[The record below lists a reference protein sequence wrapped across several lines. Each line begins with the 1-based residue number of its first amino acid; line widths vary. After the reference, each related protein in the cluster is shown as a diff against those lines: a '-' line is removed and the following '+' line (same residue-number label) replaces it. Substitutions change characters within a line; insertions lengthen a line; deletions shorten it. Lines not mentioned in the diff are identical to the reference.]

1 LLSNNPICGAT
12 AVKSSSV
19 VLFPEQPAL
28 QLIYDT
34 APIGLACLS
43 PDCRYLQIN
52 QRLTDICGISVEDHL
67 GRSVRD
73 CVPALADAV
82 EGIVRSIMETGDPVT
97 GIEVTGQRADQ
108 ADERF
113 WITYWHPLRSPSG
126 EIVGINVAAEEIT
139 ERKRAEA
146 ALQASER
153 QFHTLA
159 DSIPQLVWM
168 AETEGKIFWFNSHW
182 HDYTG
187 TAVEQTSSHDWQA
200 ILSPASLQEARG
212 RWVQALETRTPFEL
226 ELSLRGKDGQYRPF
240 LTRAVPLRDAAGAVY
255 GWIGTHIDISE
266 RKHSEQEI
274 RSARDTA
281 EAALRNL
288 RETQNSLIETE
299 KLAALGRLV
308 AGVAH
313 EINTPVGNSLTV
325 ASSLEQRTAAFVA
338 EVARGNLKRSSLND
352 FLEVSREASS
362 QLVANLHRAAELVQ
376 SFKQVATDRNYSNQR
391 VFDLGELT
399 EQVVTSLRPGLGNQ
413 DLSLNV
419 ACQPDLTM
427 NSYPGPYGQVLTNLF
442 LNSVTHAFPDGESG
456 AIDIKVQAAG
466 SDAVDVVFSDDG
478 CGMSLDVR
486 RNAFNPFFTTRRD
499 RGSTGLGLHIVHT
512 IVTNFLGGRLLL
524 ESEPGKGT
532 TIRLILPRV
541 APVGLNNTAP

>member
-1 LLSNNPICGAT
+1 LSKSPNRSAT
-12 AVKSSSV
+12 AVKSPWV

-52 QRLTDICGISVEDHL
+52 QRLTEICGISVEDHL

-82 EGIVRSIMETGDPVT
+82 DGIVRSIMETGEPVT
-97 GIEVTGQRADQ
+97 GIEVAGQRADQ
-108 ADERF
+108 TDERF

-159 DSIPQLVWM
+159 DSLPQLVWM
-168 AETEGKIFWFNSHW
+168 AETGGKIFWFNSHW
-182 HDYTG
+182 HEYTG
-187 TAVEQTSSHDWQA
+187 TPVGGTSSHDWQA
-200 ILSPASLQEARG
+200 ILSPASLQEARDQ
-212 RWVQALETRTPFEL
+212 WAQALETKTALEL
-226 ELSLRGKDGQYRPF
+226 ELSLRGKDGKYRPF
-240 LTRAVPLRDAAGAVY
+240 LTRAVPLHDSAGAVY

-266 RKHSEQEI
+266 RKRGEQEI
-274 RSARDTA
+274 QDARDSA
-281 EAALRNL
+281 ESALQNL

-313 EINTPVGNSLTV
+313 EVNTPVGTSLTV
-325 ASSLEQRTAAFVA
+325 ASSLERRTAAFAA
-338 EVARGNLKRSSLND
+338 EVAQGNLKRSSLID
-352 FLEVSREASS
+352 FLETSRDASS
-362 QLVANLHRAAELVQ
+362 QLVANLKHAAELIQ
-376 SFKQVATDRNYSNQR
+376 SFKQVAADRNYSDLR
-391 VFDLGELT
+391 IFDLGDLT
-399 EQVVTSLRPGLGNQ
+399 EQVAVSLRPGLGKQN
-413 DLSLNV
+413 LTLNIE
-419 ACQPDLTM
+419 CEPNLKM
-427 NSYPGPYGQVLTNLF
+427 NGYPGPYGQLLTNLF
-442 LNSVTHAFPDGESG
+442 LNSVTHAFPEGNGGS
-456 AIDIKVQAAG
+456 IDIKVRAAG
-466 SDAVDVVFSDDG
+466 DDAVDVLFSDNG

-486 RNAFNPFFTTRRD
+486 RKAFDPFFTTRRD

-512 IVTNFLGGRLLL
+512 IVINHLGGRLHLD
-524 ESEPGKGT
+524 SEPGKGT
-532 TIRLILPRV
+532 KFHLVLPRV
-541 APVGLNNTAP
+541 APAGQTGSAL